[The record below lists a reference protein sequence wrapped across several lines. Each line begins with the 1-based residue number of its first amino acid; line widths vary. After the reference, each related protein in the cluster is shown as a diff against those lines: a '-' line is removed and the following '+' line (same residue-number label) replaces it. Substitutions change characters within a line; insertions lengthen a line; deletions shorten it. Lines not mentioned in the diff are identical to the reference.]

1 MRLRRKMKK
10 NGGGGG
16 RGGGGKS
23 ARMKVKKLQRLIPG
37 GKGLE
42 VDQLLLRTA
51 DYILHLRLQLNV
63 LQALSKTHQP
73 ASSI

>member
-1 MRLRRKMKK
+1 MRLRRKMRKSS
-10 NGGGGG
+10 GG

-63 LQALSKTHQP
+63 LQALSKIHQP